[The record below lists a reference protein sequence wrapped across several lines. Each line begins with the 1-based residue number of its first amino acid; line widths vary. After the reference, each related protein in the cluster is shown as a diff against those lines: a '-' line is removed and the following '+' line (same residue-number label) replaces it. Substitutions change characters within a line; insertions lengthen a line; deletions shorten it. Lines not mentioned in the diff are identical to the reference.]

1 MSIVFVPYIM
11 YYITIAT
18 NKQKADRQSYQLYP
32 IGTNQKK
39 GSSIISGAKEKDN
52 EEN

>member
-1 MSIVFVPYIM
+1 M

-18 NKQKADRQSYQLYP
+18 NKQKADRNSYQLNP

-39 GSSIISGAKEKDN
+39 KGKPIISGRKEKDN
-52 EEN
+52 EENRRNQKST